1 MTTRILPESFDGPTA
16 QRLNDE
22 VQAEYVRRYGS
33 GDETVISAADFTPPH
48 GGYFIGYD
56 ESGRPVASGA
66 WRKHG
71 ESAAEMKRLFVV
83 ASARGR
89 GLARAMVAHL
99 EADAAA
105 AGCSQMVLETGDGQP
120 EALALYASMGY
131 APVTPFGFYAGEK
144 GAHHLGKSLTGEA
157 VEEQIEGENRPDETM
172 VA

>member
-1 MTTRILPESFDGPTA
+1 MTARILPDSFDSPA
-16 QRLNDE
+16 ARRLNDE

-33 GDETVISAADFTPPH
+33 GDETVISAADFTPPR

-56 ESGRPVASGA
+56 EAGQPVASGA
-66 WRKHG
+66 WRAHG
-71 ESAAEMKRLFVV
+71 ESDAEMKRLYVA

-105 AGCSQMVLETGDGQP
+105 AGRTRMVLETGEGQP
-120 EALALYASMGY
+120 EALALYASLGY
-131 APVTPFGFYAGEK
+131 APVTPFGYYAGEA
-144 GAHHLGKSLTGEA
+144 GACHLGKSLTGEA
-157 VEEQIEGENRPDETM
+157 DSPLGDSSPDETV